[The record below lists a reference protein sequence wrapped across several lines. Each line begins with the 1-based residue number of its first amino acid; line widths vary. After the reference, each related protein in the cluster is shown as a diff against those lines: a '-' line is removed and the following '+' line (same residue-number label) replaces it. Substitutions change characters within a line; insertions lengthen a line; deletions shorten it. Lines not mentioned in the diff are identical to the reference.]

1 MLRSAAAHP
10 VLRLRPSRQRSLRRC
25 PEPLRE
31 AWRVARSVLPAARR
45 PVALQARV
53 RVRRSRRR
61 PWRPRRLVLR
71 VPGFRRLRWAASRLR
86 SGLRW
91 RLRPWFRRPVSS
103 AVRVPRSAVAVA
115 PVAVARPVA
124 ERVVPALELVEKVLP
139 LAAQAEPVVVPVA
152 QELVEKVPELVEV
165 PGRVVPVQPAAQEV
179 RAAVVEPAAVVVPGP
194 VAPVAVVKERAAEP
208 QVAPPLRP
216 RLVCRPVPVHRSRVR
231 CRPGLPLR
239 RMLVPRCCWT
249 PVPSAR

>member
-1 MLRSAAAHP
+1 M
-10 VLRLRPSRQRSLRRC
+10 
-25 PEPLRE
+25 
-31 AWRVARSVLPAARR
+31 ARSVLPAARR
-45 PVALQARV
+45 PVALRARV
-53 RVRRSRRR
+53 RVRRSRRH

-115 PVAVARPVA
+115 LVAVARPVA

-139 LAAQAEPVVVPVA
+139 PAVPAEPVVVPVA

-165 PGRVVPVQPAAQEV
+165 PGLVEPAAQEV
-179 RAAVVEPAAVVVPGP
+179 RAAVVELVPAAVVLPVVPA
-194 VAPVAVVKERAAEP
+194 VPVAVVKERAAEP
-208 QVAPPLRP
+208 QVAPRWRP
-216 RLVCRPVPVHRSRVR
+216 RQVCRPVPVHRSRVR

-239 RMLVPRCCWT
+239 RMQVPPCCWT

>member
-1 MLRSAAAHP
+1 M
-10 VLRLRPSRQRSLRRC
+10 
-25 PEPLRE
+25 
-31 AWRVARSVLPAARR
+31 ARSVLPAARR

-139 LAAQAEPVVVPVA
+139 PAAQAEPVVVPVVP
-152 QELVEKVPELVEV
+152 ELVEKVPELVEV

-179 RAAVVEPAAVVVPGP
+179 PAAVVEPVPAAVEVPVRAAVEVPVAAVVQ
-194 VAPVAVVKERAAEP
+194 ERAAEP
-208 QVAPPLRP
+208 QVAPRWRP
-216 RLVCRPVPVHRSRVR
+216 RQVCRPVPVHRSRVR

-239 RMLVPRCCWT
+239 RMQVPRCCLT